1 MPRLTMLALAGLFL
15 LSLFLQHAAA
25 QSYPSRPV
33 RLIVPAPAGGPT
45 DVPGR
50 LVADGM
56 SELLGQRMVV
66 ENRVGAGGLIAAENV
81 ARADPDGYTL
91 LYANT
96 SVLAVAPALQP
107 KVGYDPAAFVPVG
120 FVSAS
125 PQLLIASAKFPAAS
139 VKELVEYARKHPG
152 KVNFASGG
160 VGTLPHLTYELF
172 RMEADFDAVHV
183 PYAGGAPATTALIA
197 GQADVLFDLVR
208 TRVKSGEVRALALT
222 GEARDPDLPDVPTM
236 AEAGYPAVTSSS
248 ITTIVAPPGTPKA
261 IAALL
266 NAKLNALH
274 ASPDFQARMKSFGLV
289 PRSST
294 PEELAAYA
302 ALERERWVRVVK
314 ASGAKPN

>member
-1 MPRLTMLALAGLFL
+1 MPGLTKLALAGLFL
-15 LSLFLQHAAA
+15 LSPFLQHAAA
-25 QSYPSRPV
+25 QPYPSRPV

-66 ENRVGAGGLIAAENV
+66 ENRVGAGGLIAAEGV

-107 KVGYDPAAFVPVG
+107 KISYDPAAFVPVG

-125 PQLLIASAKFPAAS
+125 PQLLIASAKFPVTS
-139 VKELVEYARKHPG
+139 VKELVAYARKHPG
-152 KVNFASGG
+152 KVNFASGV

-266 NAKLNALH
+266 NSKLNALH
-274 ASPDFQARMKSFGLV
+274 ASSGFQAKMKGFGLV
-289 PRSST
+289 PRAST

-302 ALERERWVRVVK
+302 SREREKWVRVVK